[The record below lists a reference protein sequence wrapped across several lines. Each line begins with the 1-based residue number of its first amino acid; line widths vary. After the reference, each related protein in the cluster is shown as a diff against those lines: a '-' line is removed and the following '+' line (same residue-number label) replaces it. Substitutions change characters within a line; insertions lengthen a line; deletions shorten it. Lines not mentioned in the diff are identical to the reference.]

1 MKHLRQY
8 IRQILSE
15 EAIRIGA
22 PEHKS
27 DSGNLEGFMG
37 EYESQTKRNP
47 IGMPGERYWYMG
59 EIDGKYCLVITNL
72 YIDKQRNN
80 IKWSSI
86 QLVPPGACEG
96 QGFASKVMD
105 TITSLADKHGVTLRL
120 DVAPFGQESLSD
132 EDLSSWYGRN
142 GFVDVDDY
150 YDVMERIPN
159 GDNT

>member
-1 MKHLRQY
+1 MKKLRQY

-15 EAIRIGA
+15 EAIRIGSSE
-22 PEHKS
+22 PKS
-27 DSGNLEGFMG
+27 DSGNLKGFMND
-37 EYESQTKRNP
+37 YESQTKRNP

-72 YIDKQRNN
+72 YIDKHRNN

-105 TITSLADKHGVTLRL
+105 TITSLADKHNVSIHL
-120 DVAPFGQESLSD
+120 DVSPFGQASLGED
-132 EDLSSWYGRN
+132 ELISWYERN
-142 GFVDVDDY
+142 GFEKVEDY

>member
-1 MKHLRQY
+1 MKYLRQY

-15 EAIRIGA
+15 EAIRIGSSE
-22 PEHKS
+22 PKS
-27 DSGNLEGFMG
+27 DSGNLKGFMDD
-37 EYESQTKRNP
+37 YESKTRRNP

-59 EIDGKYCLVITNL
+59 EIDGRYCLVITNL
-72 YIDKQRNN
+72 YIDEQRNN
-80 IKWSSI
+80 IELSSI

-120 DVAPFGQESLSD
+120 DVAPFGQESLSN
-132 EDLSSWYGRN
+132 EDLSSWYERN

-150 YDVMERIPN
+150 YGVMERIPN

>member
-15 EAIRIGA
+15 EAIRIGLSE
-22 PEHKS
+22 PKS
-27 DSGNLEGFMG
+27 DSGNLKGFMD
-37 EYESQTKRNP
+37 EYESQTRRNP

-72 YIDKQRNN
+72 YIDKQRNS
-80 IKWSSI
+80 IHWSSI

-105 TITSLADKHGVTLRL
+105 TITSLADKYGVTLRL
-120 DVAPFGQESLSD
+120 DVAPFGQESLTD
-132 EDLSSWYGRN
+132 EDLFSWYGRN
-142 GFVDVDDY
+142 GFEKVDGY
-150 YDVMERIPN
+150 HEVMERIPS
-159 GDNT
+159 GDDA

>member
-1 MKHLRQY
+1 MNLFREY
-8 IRQILSE
+8 IRQILAE
-15 EAIRIGA
+15 EDIRIGA
-22 PEHKS
+22 SKQKS
-27 DSGNLEGFMG
+27 DNGNLKGFMD

-72 YIDKQRNN
+72 YIDKHQNN

-120 DVAPFGQESLSD
+120 DVTPFGQESLND

-150 YDVMERIPN
+150 YDVMERLPS
-159 GDNT
+159 GDNS